1 MDERTARDAARIRG
15 RGALAAAV
23 LGDVLALG
31 CVVFAITGPA
41 EVRPFLWA
49 AAALGAV
56 GGVGSALVQVVNSR
70 LAVDPSDLRPR
81 AALGPL
87 VVALVV
93 AWVGAVLVVWLV
105 TGEAAYGLASLG
117 LVVLLLPPVV
127 LALVTAKGPHP
138 S

>member
-23 LGDVLALG
+23 LCDVLALG
-31 CVVFAITGPA
+31 CAAFALTGPA

-49 AAALGAV
+49 AVVLAAL

-70 LAVDPSDLRPR
+70 LALDPRDGRPR

-87 VVALVV
+87 VVALAV
-93 AWVGAVLVVWLV
+93 AWVGAALAVYLV
-105 TGEAAYGLASLG
+105 TGEGTWGLATLG
-117 LVVLLLPPVV
+117 LVVLVLPPVV
-127 LALVTAKGPHP
+127 LALVTAMGPHP